1 MIEIIAFVFGS
12 FRTWFPVVLLI
23 GFCLFFLVPFAKFG
37 LRHQRKLLNPIMCFA
52 VLGLSGALL
61 YYGYRSAGAAVLIIS
76 AGYWLV
82 MLITKHGSSLVTVEA
97 GRLWLFNAAIFM
109 AFFFVTDMASVPH
122 RKMMAL
128 ESRGNQAQ
136 VIEIATSYEEEP
148 KDVTKPSDHLWK

>member
-1 MIEIIAFVFGS
+1 MIEILALVFGT
-12 FRTWFPVVLLI
+12 FRFWFPVLLLI

-37 LRHQRKLLNPIMCFA
+37 LRHERKLLNPIMWFA

-61 YYGYRSAGAAVLIIS
+61 YYGYRVAGAAVLVLS

-82 MLITKHGSSLVTVEA
+82 MLITNHGSSVITVEA
-97 GRLWLFNAAIFM
+97 GRLWLFNAAIFL

-128 ESRGNQAQ
+128 ENRADRPQAF
-136 VIEIATSYEEEP
+136 ETATSKE
-148 KDVTKPSDHLWK
+148 KATDVVKTSDQLWK